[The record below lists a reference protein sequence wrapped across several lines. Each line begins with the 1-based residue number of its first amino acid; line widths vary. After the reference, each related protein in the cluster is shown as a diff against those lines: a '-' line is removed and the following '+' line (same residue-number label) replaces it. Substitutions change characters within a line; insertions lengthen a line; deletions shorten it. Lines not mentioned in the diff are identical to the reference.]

1 MQLKLFLILLAS
13 LWINSSFAEVSTVH
27 ISSRLDPNAIIITE
41 VDIVFIY
48 DQELAENFP
57 LTKTQWYSGKRQ
69 FTREVGEAIDV
80 VNIFIPQG
88 FDSVTATLPERK
100 GQAVRVVVF
109 AQHDDSKAAP
119 VDITEFSSVLVEI
132 DPFGIVVSSSD

>member
-1 MQLKLFLILLAS
+1 MKSKLITVLFTLHFIG
-13 LWINSSFAEVSTVH
+13 SSFAEVDSVR

-48 DQELAENFP
+48 DQEIAENFP
-57 LTKTQWYSGKRQ
+57 ATKSQWYSGKRQ
-69 FTREVGEAIDV
+69 FTSEVGEAVDI

-88 FDSVTATLPERK
+88 FDSVTATLPDRK

-109 AQHDDSKAAP
+109 AQHDDSAAAP
-119 VDITEFSSVLVEI
+119 VDITAFSNVLVEI
-132 DPFGIVVSSSD
+132 DPFGIVVSRTN

>member
-1 MQLKLFLILLAS
+1 MKSKIITVLLTS
-13 LWINSSFAEVSTVH
+13 LCAHLSFAEVNSVRV
-27 ISSRLDPNAIIITE
+27 SSRLDPNAIIITE

-57 LTKTQWYSGKRQ
+57 ATKSQWYSGKRQ
-69 FTREVGEAIDV
+69 FTREAGEAVDI

-88 FDSVTATLPERK
+88 FDSVTATLPDRK

-109 AQHDDSKAAP
+109 AQHDDSNAAP
-119 VDITEFSSVLVEI
+119 VDITALNDVLVEI
-132 DPFGIVVSSSD
+132 DPFGIIVSSTN